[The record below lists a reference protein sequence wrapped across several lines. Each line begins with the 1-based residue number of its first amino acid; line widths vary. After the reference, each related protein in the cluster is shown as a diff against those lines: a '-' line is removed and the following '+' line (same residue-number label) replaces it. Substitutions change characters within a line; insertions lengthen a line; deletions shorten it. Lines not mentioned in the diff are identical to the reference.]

1 MFGDDT
7 WLLQLRGVDTM
18 GGGGLDKIAHASC
31 HSFIVIVL
39 SKSVCGGGGG
49 GGGGFS
55 LHRPRS
61 VYTLETNN
69 KIVYC
74 IIGERERANLVV
86 QLARFFYI
94 YIYIYPALSVRP
106 RV

>member
-49 GGGGFS
+49 GGGGAS
-55 LHRPRS
+55 ASIDPAVSTRLKLIIKL
-61 VYTLETNN
+61 YT
-69 KIVYC
+69 V
-74 IIGERERANLVV
+74 
-86 QLARFFYI
+86 
-94 YIYIYPALSVRP
+94 
-106 RV
+106 